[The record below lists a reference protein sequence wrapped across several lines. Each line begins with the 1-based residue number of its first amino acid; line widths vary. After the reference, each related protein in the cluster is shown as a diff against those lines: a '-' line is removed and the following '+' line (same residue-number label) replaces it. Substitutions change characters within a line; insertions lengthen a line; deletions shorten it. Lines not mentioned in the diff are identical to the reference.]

1 MKNRSN
7 SILTL
12 LFAKS
17 FREYSQMGRPRI
29 LPGGFF
35 FISQKK
41 KVIWISKI
49 AKPTPPNAEIGRGGG

>member
-17 FREYSQMGRPRI
+17 SGENLQMGRPRI
-29 LPGGFF
+29 FPGGFF